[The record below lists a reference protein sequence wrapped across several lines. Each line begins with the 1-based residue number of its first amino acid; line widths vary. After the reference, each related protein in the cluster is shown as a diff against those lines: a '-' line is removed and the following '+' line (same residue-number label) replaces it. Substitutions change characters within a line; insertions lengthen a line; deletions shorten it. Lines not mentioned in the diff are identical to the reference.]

1 MAKTKFQLNLPG
13 INQLMKS
20 PEMQAQLEAAGQAV
34 ASVADG
40 NYDTAAHTLNYFVQ
54 VNVFPADKESAR
66 KNSRQ
71 NELLKAAEA
80 VGLRMG

>member
-1 MAKTKFQLNLPG
+1 MAKAKFQLNLPG

-34 ASVADG
+34 ASAADG